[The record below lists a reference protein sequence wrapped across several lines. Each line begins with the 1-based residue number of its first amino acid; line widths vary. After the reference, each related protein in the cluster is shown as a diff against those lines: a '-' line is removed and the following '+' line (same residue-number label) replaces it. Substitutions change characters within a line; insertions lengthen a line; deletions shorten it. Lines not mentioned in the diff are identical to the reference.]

1 MSKATAAC
9 KSRLRA
15 LPAPHA
21 LALPDDTAD
30 AVTCAD
36 ELLLCSMRGPKA
48 ADGFYAVV
56 GAVPLR
62 GADAT

>member
-15 LPAPHA
+15 LPPPHA
-21 LALPDDTAD
+21 LALPQDDA
-30 AVTCAD
+30 AETCAD
-36 ELLLCSMRGPKA
+36 ELLLCAMRAPKA

-62 GADAT
+62 GADAA